1 MVRWSNA
8 RRWTL
13 CLDCDHLGP
22 KASLEI
28 SPEPLHVV
36 AEMARMARN
45 MLENSVM
52 VMPGVRVKSAKLN
65 HIPRAVAKR
74 SFFQGLLAKRHT
86 QEMGEWKN
94 VLRGM
99 GKPLS

>member
-1 MVRWSNA
+1 MHGDGLYVWIVITLVQKPRN
-8 RRWTL
+8 RRYPT
-13 CLDCDHLGP
+13 GT
-22 KASLEI
+22 
-28 SPEPLHVV
+28 V

-65 HIPRAVAKR
+65 HTPRAVAKR

>member
-1 MVRWSNA
+1 
-8 RRWTL
+8 
-13 CLDCDHLGP
+13 
-22 KASLEI
+22 
-28 SPEPLHVV
+28 
-36 AEMARMARN
+36 MARMARN

-65 HIPRAVAKR
+65 HTPRAVAKR